1 MRLHVL
7 FCLISRLLSSQLGCC
22 LDYTLFSSAGKTYPK
37 TGQAVVVH
45 YTGKLHDGEGK
56 RERRGRGRGGEE
68 GERVREGEGK
78 RVREGGRGEGE
89 GERVREENT
98 QYNYSVS
105 S

>member
-1 MRLHVL
+1 MQLHVL

-56 RERRGRGRGGEE
+56 RERRGRGRGRGRERGRGGEE
-68 GERVREGEGK
+68 GE
-78 RVREGGRGEGE
+78 EGGRG
-89 GERVREENT
+89 ENT

-105 S
+105 G

>member
-1 MRLHVL
+1 MQLHVL

-56 RERRGRGRGGEE
+56 RERRGRGQ
-68 GERVREGEGK
+68 EGEGGGGK
-78 RVREGGRGEGE
+78 EGEGGGRGEGE
-89 GERVREENT
+89 GERVRGENT